1 MVTKGLSFI
10 TSVNLDFFRYDDNSK
25 QDILEI
31 KAGPRLVLGNF
42 KRNYFDYTELGLF
55 PRFKFNRGESP
66 FGFDQVVDKK
76 VIEFNATQ
84 HIFSALAVNFKG
96 ELNISDQDVDDDKFI
111 NPIIGLSWNR
121 RAYKIGVDYNFN
133 TQEGGLKFNIYSF
146 NFNGFGREFKNN

>member
-10 TSVNLDFFRYDDNSK
+10 TSVNLDFFRYDDNSN

-31 KAGPRLVLGNF
+31 KAGPRLVLVNF
-42 KRNYFDYTELGLF
+42 NRNYFDYTELGLF